1 VDIVFAGR
9 GRVAARCLD
18 VLGSMPVHYELAE
31 YHNPAQP
38 FDLLLSVHW
47 PYKFTREQLAAPKL
61 GALNLHNSWLPW
73 NGGAHPCTWAI
84 VDKTPH
90 GATMH
95 WITDEIDKGPIFLQR
110 VVAIQDTDTADTL
123 YKRTA
128 DAEVQ
133 LFRDALDAYR
143 LGSRRRDP
151 QPEGGT
157 YHKKKDFERLVRA
170 LSTSDCKVLRDA

>member
-1 VDIVFAGR
+1 MDVAYFGQ
-9 GRVAARCLD
+9 GRVATRCCQVLD
-18 VLGSMPVHYELAE
+18 DLGIHVVS
-31 YHNPAQP
+31 PAKA
-38 FDLLLSVHW
+38 DLWLSVHW
-47 PYKFTREQLAAPKL
+47 PDKFQVIPKD
-61 GALNLHNSWLPW
+61 GILNLHNSWLPW

-84 VDKTPH
+84 IDQTPH

-95 WITDEIDKGPIFLQR
+95 WVTEEIDKGPIFLQR
-110 VVAIQDTDTADTL
+110 PVVIQDTDTADSL

-133 LFRDALDAYR
+133 LFRDAMDAYR
-143 LGSRRRDP
+143 LGSRRKDP

-157 YHKKKDFERLVRA
+157 YHKKKDFDRLVRA

>member
-1 VDIVFAGR
+1 MDVAFFGQ
-9 GRVAARCLD
+9 GRVAARCLK
-18 VLGSMPVHYELAE
+18 VLEELGI
-31 YHNPAQP
+31 HVVSPAKA
-38 FDLLLSVHW
+38 DLWLSVHW
-47 PYKFTREQLAAPKL
+47 PEKFGVIPKE
-61 GALNLHNSWLPW
+61 GILNLHNSWLPW

-84 VDKTPH
+84 VDRTPH

-95 WITDEIDKGPIFLQR
+95 WVTEEIDKGPIFLQR
-110 VVAIQDTDTADTL
+110 QVLILDTDTADSL

-133 LFRDALDAYR
+133 LFRDAMDAYR

-157 YHKKKDFERLVRA
+157 YHKKKDFERLVKA
-170 LSTSDCKVLRDA
+170 LSTSDCMVMRA